1 MKYVYTFSFEKLS
14 SWQDARNLVKL
25 VYSITADFPKQEIYG
40 LVSQMRRASSSVSS
54 NISEGS
60 GRSSPKDQAHF
71 YQMSYS
77 SILELLNH
85 FYTAMDLNYIEQ
97 QTFENMRN
105 TIYFVLRKFKIFLI
119 SLILIKKIIHH
130 EEIIL

>member
-1 MKYVYTFSFEKLS
+1 MKYNYTFSFEKLS
-14 SWQDARNLVKL
+14 SWQDARNLVKV

-54 NISEGS
+54 SISEGS

-71 YQMSYS
+71 YQMTYS

-85 FYTAMDLNYIEQ
+85 FYTALDLNYIDQ

-105 TIYFVLRKFKIFLI
+105 AICSLSFKINALRKSCI
-119 SLILIKKIIHH
+119 SSTSSTP
-130 EEIIL
+130 

>member
-1 MKYVYTFSFEKLS
+1 
-14 SWQDARNLVKL
+14 
-25 VYSITADFPKQEIYG
+25 
-40 LVSQMRRASSSVSS
+40 MRRASSSVRS

-85 FYTAMDLNYIEQ
+85 FYTAMDLNYIDQ

-105 TIYFVLRKFKIFLI
+105 TICSLSLKINALRKSCLA
-119 SLILIKKIIHH
+119 STS
-130 EEIIL
+130 

>member
-1 MKYVYTFSFEKLS
+1 MKYNYTFSFEKLS
-14 SWQDARNLVKL
+14 SWQDARSLVTL

-77 SILELLNH
+77 STLELLNH
-85 FYTAMDLNYIEQ
+85 FYTAMDLN
-97 QTFENMRN
+97 
-105 TIYFVLRKFKIFLI
+105 
-119 SLILIKKIIHH
+119 
-130 EEIIL
+130 